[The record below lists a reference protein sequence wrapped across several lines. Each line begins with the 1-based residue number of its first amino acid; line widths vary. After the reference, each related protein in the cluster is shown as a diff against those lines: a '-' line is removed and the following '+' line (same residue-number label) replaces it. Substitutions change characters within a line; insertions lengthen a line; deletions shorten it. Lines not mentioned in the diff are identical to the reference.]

1 MAADRTL
8 VLGAREVADAK
19 RYKAKKQLDAMGQ
32 LGDAITGIGK
42 DFLDYSKEK
51 TDEYKGYAQK
61 VLDEAGH
68 LPASE
73 YSALYD
79 TLMEDKNSYIYGGPK
94 GQALAIRDLNMKAED
109 YGEYKDIRMN
119 LSQLTLDGNAEGEKL
134 SQYFA
139 GTPEGQAYLDILK
152 DNSRMIQKTCPEGE
166 ENCPDKGRMGVMM
179 PNAEGEEEWVSMS
192 TLKQN
197 INKNLFDAGFQT
209 GLDALV
215 EVNQQASMKV
225 KEGEVLNFPEKMM
238 EQQVNNLVS
247 RAENRKS
254 VAYDNMFGNTSFYE
268 DLSDRLEREDYKNL
282 GIPEETIK
290 LLDTNG
296 GKVTPEDARQ
306 IAKILIDDPQFE
318 DLATNEMTSYYLGF
332 LRQNFNNAAE
342 ARVTTAPGYE
352 ITKGGRYIKSK
363 PGGGEGGDFPLE
375 LDNEDE
381 FASSDATE
389 QDFSQYDNISV
400 GGVRLSD
407 MLKETESK
415 EERDELIR
423 IYGNVMPNPK
433 TTVRPTAE

>member
-1 MAADRTL
+1 MGADRIL
-8 VLGAREVADAK
+8 VQGARDVAEAK

-32 LGDAITGIGK
+32 LGDAITGIGQ
-42 DFLDYSKEK
+42 DFLDYSKAK
-51 TDEYKGYAQK
+51 TDEYKSYAQK

-79 TLMEDKNSYIYGGPK
+79 TLMEDKNSYIFGGPK

-139 GTPEGQAYLDILK
+139 GTDEGQAYLDILK

-197 INKNLFDAGFQT
+197 INKNLFDGGFQT

-268 DLSDRLEREDYKNL
+268 DLSERLQNENYEEL
-282 GIPEETIK
+282 GIDPN
-290 LLDTNG
+290 LLDPTG
-296 GKVTPEDARQ
+296 DDGITPEDAKQ
-306 IAKILIDDPQFE
+306 IAKTLIDDPEFE

-332 LRQNFNNAAE
+332 LRQNFNNGAE

-352 ITKGGRYIKSK
+352 MTKGGRYIKST
-363 PGGGEGGDFPLE
+363 PGGGGGGDFPLE

-381 FASSDATE
+381 FASSDVEE
-389 QDFSQYDNISV
+389 QDFSQYDNISI

-407 MLKETESK
+407 ILKETESK

-423 IYGNVMPNPK
+423 IYGNVMPSPK
-433 TTVRPTAE
+433 TTVQPTAE

>member
-8 VLGAREVADAK
+8 IYGARQVADAK
-19 RYKAKKQLDAMGQ
+19 AAKGRKQLEATSGLVDA
-32 LGDAITGIGK
+32 ATGIVT

-94 GQALAIRDLNMKAED
+94 GQALSIRDLNMKAED

-134 SQYFA
+134 SQYFS

-166 ENCPDKGRMGVMM
+166 ENCSDKGRMGVMM
-179 PNAEGEEEWVSMS
+179 PGKDGEEEWVSMS

-197 INKNLFDAGFQT
+197 INKNLFDGGFQT

-215 EVNQQASMKV
+215 EVNQQASMKL
-225 KEGEVLNFPEKMM
+225 KEGEVLNFPEKIM
-238 EQQVNNLVS
+238 EQKVNNLVS
-247 RAENRKS
+247 RAENRRS
-254 VAYDNMFGNTSFYE
+254 VAYDEMFGNTSFYE
-268 DLSDRLEREDYKNL
+268 DLSERLETENYKGLGIDPNLLDPTKGDGITREDAK
-282 GIPEETIK
+282 
-290 LLDTNG
+290 
-296 GKVTPEDARQ
+296 Q
-306 IAKILIDDPQFE
+306 ISQMLIEDPQYA
-318 DLATNEMTSYYLGF
+318 DLLVNEMTTYYTGF
-332 LRQNFNNAAE
+332 LRQNFNDASA

-352 ITKGGRYIKSK
+352 MTKGGRYIKST
-363 PGGGEGGDFPLE
+363 PGSGGSGDFPLE
-375 LDNEDE
+375 VDNEDE
-381 FASSDATE
+381 FASGDVTE
-389 QDFSQYDNISV
+389 QNFSQYDNISV

-407 MLKETESK
+407 MLREAESK

-423 IYGNVMPNPK
+423 IYGNVMPSPK
-433 TTVRPTAE
+433 TTVQPTAE